1 MPEGKAPTIITRP
14 AKKGEKL
21 TTLDNVERELDDF
34 TVLVCDTA
42 GALSLAGVMG
52 GLESEVTETT
62 TNVLLE
68 GASWNFVNTRR
79 TVSAQRLNSEAA
91 YRFARGV
98 HPALAELGVRVGLDR
113 IAAWSGG
120 EIAQG
125 LVDEYPQKEIDP
137 VVTITH
143 AEITRRL
150 GMEVDPKRI
159 ISLLQGLEFGVTLEG
174 DTFTIQTPPHRLD
187 IHPGV
192 IGKADIVEEIAR
204 MVGFDNIS
212 ATRLAELMPPIHPQP
227 LADAE
232 EKVRNTLVRLGL
244 QEIIT
249 YRLTEPSAEARLTPP
264 GYRMPHPDPTW
275 ASATRSHPSDPSCA
289 AACFLLC
296 WISPNTTAAPPRVSA
311 SLRSGPFSCPAK
323 ASRCPRNPCAWPLS

>member
-1 MPEGKAPTIITRP
+1 MEGKVSIQITEPALNPRFVLGLVRGVKPQPSPYKVQMRLRLAGMRPINSIVDATNYVMLEVGEPLHAFDYDVLVKRAGGKAPTIITRP

-52 GLESEVTETT
+52 GLESEVTDAT

-120 EIAQG
+120 EIAAG
-125 LVDEYPQKEIDP
+125 
-137 VVTITH
+137 
-143 AEITRRL
+143 A
-150 GMEVDPKRI
+150 G
-159 ISLLQGLEFGVTLEG
+159 G
-174 DTFTIQTPPHRLD
+174 
-187 IHPGV
+187 
-192 IGKADIVEEIAR
+192 
-204 MVGFDNIS
+204 
-212 ATRLAELMPPIHPQP
+212 
-227 LADAE
+227 
-232 EKVRNTLVRLGL
+232 
-244 QEIIT
+244 
-249 YRLTEPSAEARLTPP
+249 
-264 GYRMPHPDPTW
+264 
-275 ASATRSHPSDPSCA
+275 
-289 AACFLLC
+289 
-296 WISPNTTAAPPRVSA
+296 
-311 SLRSGPFSCPAK
+311 
-323 ASRCPRNPCAWPLS
+323 